1 MHKRYPFSSSFI
13 SAGRQ
18 VQRVAQK
25 KKPRIFPPR
34 CFLLASSWSMMPPEV
49 VSTTNPNCLL
59 GRRLFVHFS
68 MSLMA
73 TSNLGEM
80 TPHLLSLPV
89 RLMTILPALWSST
102 TSNSPMYPC
111 FIMTVR
117 NLMTTLE
124 QGRQD
129 CHQPHRA
136 PQQVWC
142 DLTQVRCCHRRH
154 REVDKQP
161 PALQTV
167 RARGADHLRG
177 HHGPRG
183 GQEEASRRKD
193 PGILLLNL
201 VMKPIELTHKLNLN
215 HMLLFKG

>member
-59 GRRLFVHFS
+59 GRRLLVHFS

-124 QGRQD
+124 QGLMRT
-129 CHQPHRA
+129 CLLP
-136 PQQVWC
+136 
-142 DLTQVRCCHRRH
+142 LFS
-154 REVDKQP
+154 
-161 PALQTV
+161 ALLM
-167 RARGADHLRG
+167 HLR
-177 HHGPRG
+177 
-183 GQEEASRRKD
+183 ASASEFIRTMLICFNFSLVEVNQA
-193 PGILLLNL
+193 IL
-201 VMKPIELTHKLNLN
+201 
-215 HMLLFKG
+215 